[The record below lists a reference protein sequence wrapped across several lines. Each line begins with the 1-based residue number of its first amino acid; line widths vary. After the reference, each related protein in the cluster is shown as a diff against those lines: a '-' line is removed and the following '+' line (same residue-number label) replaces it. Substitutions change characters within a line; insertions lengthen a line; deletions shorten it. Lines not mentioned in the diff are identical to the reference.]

1 MKINILAL
9 TIASVL
15 VMFTACDDTTDT
27 LGTSLTDNMDM
38 LKVSTDT
45 FEVTSCSFVADSVL
59 SRNTVGYLGKIRDPE
74 TGNYIVGDFMA
85 QFGTLEDYY
94 LPQKDS
100 IVSVDEN
107 GDVVADSCH
116 IRLFYTTYYG
126 DSLATMNLTAHEV
139 AKPMEENVKYYSNF
153 DPMKEGLVRQDGMKI
168 NKTYTLADLSIDE
181 SERWD
186 ASTYTPNIKINLN
199 KEYVDKDG
207 VKYNNFG
214 TYILRQYYKNPDNF
228 RNSYNFIHNVC
239 PGFYFEVNDG
249 LGSMAYVTV
258 SQLNVYFRYNND
270 STYVGTSS
278 FAGTEEV
285 LQTTN
290 IVNDDNAIKNLA
302 EDNSCTYLKTPS
314 GIFTEITLPVD
325 DVKYGHEND
334 TLNTAKLTLTRI
346 NNNYHGEYSLEAPSM
361 LLMIPKDSLYS
372 FFENGDIV
380 DYQKSYVAS
389 YNSSYNNYVFNNI
402 SSLITYMYNTKEA
415 GIAAN
420 PNWLSEEENKDWNK
434 VLIIPV
440 SVVTNS
446 SSQIVKIVH
455 DMSLTSTRLVGGP
468 DNQNGPIMLSVV
480 YSKFNHE

>member
-1 MKINILAL
+1 MKFNILVL

-15 VMFTACDDTTDT
+15 VMLTACDDTTDT
-27 LGTSLTDNMDM
+27 LGTSLTDDMDM
-38 LKVSTDT
+38 LEVSTDT

-59 SRNTVGYLGKIRDPE
+59 SRNTIGYLGKIRDPE
-74 TGNYIVGDFMA
+74 TGNYIKGDFMA
-85 QFGTLEDYY
+85 QFGTLENYY

-126 DSLATMNLTAHEV
+126 DSLATMNLTAHEM

-270 STYVGTSS
+270 SIYVGTSS

-314 GIFTEITLPVD
+314 GIFTEITLPVRKT
-325 DVKYGHEND
+325 VF
-334 TLNTAKLTLTRI
+334 I
-346 NNNYHGEYSLEAPSM
+346 VSLRM
-361 LLMIPKDSLYS
+361 VILLIIRNRMSQVI
-372 FFENGDIV
+372 IH
-380 DYQKSYVAS
+380 
-389 YNSSYNNYVFNNI
+389 
-402 SSLITYMYNTKEA
+402 LITITF
-415 GIAAN
+415 
-420 PNWLSEEENKDWNK
+420 
-434 VLIIPV
+434 
-440 SVVTNS
+440 
-446 SSQIVKIVH
+446 
-455 DMSLTSTRLVGGP
+455 STIFP
-468 DNQNGPIMLSVV
+468 A
-480 YSKFNHE
+480 

>member
-1 MKINILAL
+1 MKFNILVL

-15 VMFTACDDTTDT
+15 VMLTACDDTTDT
-27 LGTSLTDNMDM
+27 LGTSLTDDMDM
-38 LKVSTDT
+38 LEVSTDT

-59 SRNTVGYLGKIRDPE
+59 SRNTIGYLGKIRDPE
-74 TGNYIVGDFMA
+74 TGNYIKGDFMA
-85 QFGTLEDYY
+85 QFGTLENYY

-126 DSLATMNLTAHEV
+126 DSLATMNLTAHEM

-270 STYVGTSS
+270 SIYVGTSS

-346 NNNYHGEYSLEAPSM
+346 NNNNHGEYSLEAPTT

-402 SSLITYMYNTKEA
+402 SSQITYMYNIKKE
-415 GIAAN
+415 GLAAN
-420 PNWLSEEENKDWNK
+420 PNW
-434 VLIIPV
+434 
-440 SVVTNS
+440 
-446 SSQIVKIVH
+446 
-455 DMSLTSTRLVGGP
+455 
-468 DNQNGPIMLSVV
+468 
-480 YSKFNHE
+480 

>member
-1 MKINILAL
+1 M
-9 TIASVL
+9 
-15 VMFTACDDTTDT
+15 
-27 LGTSLTDNMDM
+27 
-38 LKVSTDT
+38 
-45 FEVTSCSFVADSVL
+45 
-59 SRNTVGYLGKIRDPE
+59 
-74 TGNYIVGDFMA
+74 
-85 QFGTLEDYY
+85 
-94 LPQKDS
+94 
-100 IVSVDEN
+100 
-107 GDVVADSCH
+107 VADSCH

-126 DSLATMNLTAHEV
+126 DSLATMNLTAHEM

-270 STYVGTSS
+270 SIYVGTSS

-346 NNNYHGEYSLEAPSM
+346 NNNNHGEYSLEAPTT

-402 SSLITYMYNTKEA
+402 SSLITYMYNIKKE
-415 GIAAN
+415 GLAAN
-420 PNWLSEEENKDWNK
+420 PNWLSEEKTRIGTRFDNPC
-434 VLIIPV
+434 I
-440 SVVTNS
+440 S
-446 SSQIVKIVH
+446 SH
-455 DMSLTSTRLVGGP
+455 
-468 DNQNGPIMLSVV
+468 
-480 YSKFNHE
+480 